1 MRRIAIDTNIY
12 TSFKCNDQSVVEALR
27 DCDLIGVD
35 ITVIAELFSGFS
47 LGDKEKKNRQ
57 EKLRQLKQQQPP
69 PPPKEIL
76 IKKEAAAIGEFR
88 SWSSCTVP
96 LNVVANRESREA
108 RDRWSSK
115 DLVLNRHQGGSG
127 PKPAP
132 AGVPS
137 ASLHRGTVSSTQV
150 F

>member
-12 TSFKCNDQSVVEALR
+12 TSFKCNDPRVVEALR

-57 EKLRQLKQQQPP
+57 ELEMFLNSPRVDMLLHDLETADYYALIFKRLKAKGRPIP
-69 PPPKEIL
+69 TNDIWIAANAMKHGLALYSFDSHFKEIEGL
-76 IKKEAAAIGEFR
+76 
-88 SWSSCTVP
+88 P
-96 LNVVANRESREA
+96 L
-108 RDRWSSK
+108 
-115 DLVLNRHQGGSG
+115 
-127 PKPAP
+127 
-132 AGVPS
+132 
-137 ASLHRGTVSSTQV
+137 